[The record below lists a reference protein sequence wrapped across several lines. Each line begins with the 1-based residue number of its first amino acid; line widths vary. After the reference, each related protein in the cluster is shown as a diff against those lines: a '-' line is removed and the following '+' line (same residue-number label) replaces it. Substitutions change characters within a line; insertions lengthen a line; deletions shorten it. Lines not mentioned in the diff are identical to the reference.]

1 MKARKAPC
9 GYWGELRAVRL
20 DGRFREHMETGGW
33 RCAGGGRAVVIA
45 AGEAQPGDVIE
56 FVTGRQARV
65 AAVLSPRPAD
75 GSPACYVTI
84 CHDTAGVP
92 AGSPVSVLTVC
103 FADTLVRLAGTAAAA
118 PVPAD
123 EGVAA

>member
-1 MKARKAPC
+1 
-9 GYWGELRAVRL
+9 
-20 DGRFREHMETGGW
+20 
-33 RCAGGGRAVVIA
+33 VIA
-45 AGEAQPGDVIE
+45 VGEALPGDVIE

-65 AAVLSPRPAD
+65 VAVLSPHPAD

-92 AGSPVSVLTVC
+92 AGSPVPVLTVC
-103 FADTLVRLAGTAAAA
+103 FADTLVRLAGAAV